1 VAPLLAA
8 NGVELDVQSVDRFG
22 GGRADRNLTISREE
36 LCGAAYLL
44 HLRGTTYSA
53 SLRYQ
58 LLCGSPVAA
67 LLGDETGECAEWF
80 HPALA
85 DGRHFVK
92 LPPDVRGQAA
102 ALLNLT
108 SQLPAALSRAAR
120 IGAAGQHF
128 VQEGLSDDVVDCYW
142 ARALVRYGR
151 RAASLSRGDTEPE
164 AVRSLPSEEAEPER
178 VRECWWP
185 CHERAGPC
193 HFCGSRQACC
203 RAGFDQQTAD
213 CGFGKLGC
221 EGTHCCVASAPVV
234 RRQTLGRGRRGRAR
248 ERQSRMAHR

>member
-1 VAPLLAA
+1 MSRAA
-8 NGVELDVQSVDRFG
+8 RLPP
-22 GGRADRNLTISREE
+22 AL
-36 LCGAAYLL
+36 
-44 HLRGTTYSA
+44 
-53 SLRYQ
+53 
-58 LLCGSPVAA
+58 SPPA
-67 LLGDETGECAEWF
+67 GECAEWF

-248 ERQSRMAHR
+248 ERQRRMAHR